1 MSHDLPPSNSNA
13 DDDSAPTETN
23 SDVEPAD
30 ETPETRAHRIWQA
43 ALRGIESEWAPS
55 AIRDKLGAAI
65 VAKAFQDPKRGLHIT
80 FRRRPGEKRTPRQPW
95 YKYSQNDDKAPD
107 ETP

>member
-1 MSHDLPPSNSNA
+1 MSHDLPPSNPDANN
-13 DDDSAPTETN
+13 DDVPPETN
-23 SDVEPAD
+23 TDIESAD
-30 ETPETRAHRIWQA
+30 EAPETRAHRIWQA

-65 VAKAFQDPKRGLHIT
+65 VAKAFQDPGRGLHIT

-95 YKYSQNDDKAPD
+95 YKYSQKDDKAPD